1 MPSHGYTV
9 PPGLVV
15 TVLAGGRLRLL
26 SHCLGD
32 ETPAT
37 GEPALVLDLVS
48 SIDRR
53 AVPAEREQTVRGV
66 YKALPWTCRV
76 SPRAEGGWT
85 LAFRSPLYREYLALH
100 IALLPALRRMLLDRA
115 VAMTIGAAFARDGD
129 ATVIAGRTGHGK
141 TSLLLGAIER
151 GATLIGDEYI
161 GLHENG
167 EVTPIIR
174 SLALRHATL
183 AFAPHALERLSAR
196 RKASLLVARA
206 ATFVTRGFLQPLV
219 HVPPG
224 ELIDHTP
231 AGVGRAR
238 HLFWLKAGDT
248 LRCEAMPS
256 GEAAEQLATLQ
267 TLHDVAY
274 GDLGAFVG
282 NAPYPE
288 RWRDIAAR
296 ALDGVACYRLSL
308 PSRGGIP
315 VEALDYVLEPD
326 R

>member
-1 MPSHGYTV
+1 MPSRSYTV
-9 PPGLVV
+9 PPGLLV
-15 TVLAGGRLRLL
+15 TVQAGGRLRLL

-32 ETPAT
+32 EAPAA

-48 SIDRR
+48 PIDRR
-53 AVPAEREQTVRGV
+53 AVPVEREQTVRGV
-66 YKALPWTCRV
+66 YKAMPWTCHV

-161 GLHENG
+161 GLHEGG

-183 AFAPHALERLSAR
+183 ALAPHTLERLNAS
-196 RKASLLVARA
+196 RKASLRVAQL
-206 ATFVTRGFLQPLV
+206 ATFATRGFLQPLV

-224 ELIDHTP
+224 ELIDRAP
-231 AGVGRAR
+231 AGGGRVR
-238 HLFWLKAGDT
+238 RLFWLEDGDT

-288 RWRDIAAR
+288 RWREIAAR
-296 ALDGVACYRLSL
+296 ALDGVACYRLSC
-308 PSRGGIP
+308 PSHGDIP
-315 VEALDYVLEPD
+315 VETLEYVLDPD